1 MRLVMLG
8 TAGGPRPVVKRAAPA
23 QAILHRSEV
32 HVVDCGNGVARQMA
46 LAGIPRRDLTASYIT
61 HHHADHMLDLGA
73 LPLIAWT
80 DGCEREIDIYG
91 PPGTARMTADFLS
104 MAEPEIRARTATTG
118 RRPFPEMLRNTDVPD
133 ARVIR
138 DENGLRV
145 STALVDHPPFEVA
158 LGYRF
163 DSDEGSVVFSGDT
176 RFSPRLIEL
185 ARGADVLVHE
195 AIYPEALAAQVEG
208 SQAQTLIEHLRSCH
222 TTAADAG
229 RVAQEAG
236 VGTLV
241 LSHLVPGS
249 DVVSDEMWREAVA
262 STFDGRIVIAHDLQ
276 EVELRGSDA
285 PGFAHAR
292 GSSDRGESADRQAPA
307 GRNEGAR

>member
-23 QAILHRSEV
+23 QAVLYRGEV
-32 HVVDCGNGVARQMA
+32 HVIDCGNGVARQMA
-46 LAGIPRRDLTASYIT
+46 MAGISRRDLTATYIT

-80 DGCEREIDIYG
+80 DGCENVIDIYG
-91 PPGTARMTADFLS
+91 PPGTASMTEDFLS
-104 MAEPEIRARTATTG
+104 MAWPEIEARTATTG
-118 RRPFPEMLRNTDVPD
+118 RRAFPEMLRNTDVPE

-145 STALVDHPPFEVA
+145 STVLVDHPPFEVA

-176 RFSPRLIEL
+176 RFSPSLVEL

-195 AIYPEALAAQVEG
+195 AIFPEALAAQAEG
-208 SQAQTLIEHLRSCH
+208 SKAETLIEHLTSCH

-229 RVAQEAG
+229 RAAREAG

-249 DVVSDEMWREAVA
+249 DVVSDEMWREAAA
-262 STFDGRIVIAHDLQ
+262 SDFDGRIVVARDLQ
-276 EVELRGSDA
+276 EIGLR
-285 PGFAHAR
+285 
-292 GSSDRGESADRQAPA
+292 
-307 GRNEGAR
+307 

>member
-1 MRLVMLG
+1 MLG
-8 TAGGPRPVVKRAAPA
+8 TAGGPRPVAKRSAPA
-23 QAILHRSEV
+23 QAIVHRGEV

-46 LAGIPRRDLTASYIT
+46 LAGIPRRDLTGVYIT

-80 DGCEREIDIYG
+80 DGCENEIDVYG
-91 PPGTARMTADFLS
+91 PPGTTGMVEDFLS
-104 MAEPEIRARTATTG
+104 MTRPEIEARTATTG
-118 RRPFPEMLRNTDVPD
+118 RRSFPEMLRNTDVPD

-138 DENGLRV
+138 DANGLRV
-145 STALVDHPPFEVA
+145 STGLVDHPPFDVA

-176 RFSPRLIEL
+176 RFSPGLVEL

-195 AIYPEALAAQVEG
+195 AIFPEALAAQVEG
-208 SQAQTLIEHLRSCH
+208 SKAETLIQHLTSCH

-229 RVAQEAG
+229 RAAREAG

-249 DVVSDEMWREAVA
+249 DVVSDEMWLEAAA
-262 STFDGRIVIAHDLQ
+262 SSFDGRIIVARDLQ
-276 EVELRGSDA
+276 EIELR
-285 PGFAHAR
+285 
-292 GSSDRGESADRQAPA
+292 
-307 GRNEGAR
+307 

>member
-8 TAGGPRPVVKRAAPA
+8 TAGGPRPVAKRAAPA
-23 QAILHRSEV
+23 QAIVHRGEV
-32 HVVDCGNGVARQMA
+32 HVIDCGNGVARQMA
-46 LAGIPRRDLTASYIT
+46 MAGIPRNDLAAAYIT

-80 DGCEREIDIYG
+80 DGREAEIDLYG
-91 PPGTARMTADFLS
+91 PPGTASMTRDFLR
-104 MAEPEIRARTATTG
+104 MAEPEITARTATTG
-118 RRPFPEMLRNTDVPD
+118 RRSFPEMLRNTDVAD

-138 DENGLRV
+138 DRNGLRV
-145 STALVDHPPFEVA
+145 TTTLVDHPPFDVA

-163 DSDEGSVVFSGDT
+163 DSDGGSVVFSGDT
-176 RFSPRLIEL
+176 CFSPALIEL

-195 AIYPEALAAQVEG
+195 AIYPEALAAQTAGANAE
-208 SQAQTLIEHLRSCH
+208 TLMQHLTSCH

-229 RVAQEAG
+229 RVAAEAG

-249 DVVSDEMWREAVA
+249 DAVSEEMWRSAAA
-262 STFDGRIVIAHDLQ
+262 STFDGRIVIARDLQ
-276 EVELRGSDA
+276 EIPVGS
-285 PGFAHAR
+285 G
-292 GSSDRGESADRQAPA
+292 ADRVMMTTVK
-307 GRNEGAR
+307 GR

>member
-8 TAGGPRPVVKRAAPA
+8 TAGGPRPVPKRAAPS
-23 QAILHRSEV
+23 QAIVHRGEV
-32 HVVDCGNGVARQMA
+32 HVIDCGNGVARQMA
-46 LAGIPRRDLTASYIT
+46 MAGIARSDLAAAYIT

-80 DGCEREIDIYG
+80 DGREDGIDLYG
-91 PPGTARMTADFLS
+91 PPGTAAMTRDFLS
-104 MAEPEIRARTATTG
+104 MAAPEIAARTATTG
-118 RRPFPEMLRNTDVPD
+118 RRPFPEMLRNTDIHD

-138 DENGLRV
+138 ERNGLRV

-176 RFSPRLIEL
+176 SYSPALIEL

-195 AIYPEALAAQVEG
+195 AIFPEALAAQTEG
-208 SQAQTLIEHLRSCH
+208 ANAGTLMEHLLGCH

-229 RVAQEAG
+229 RVAAEAG

-241 LSHLVPGS
+241 LSHLVPGG
-249 DVVSDEMWREAVA
+249 DVVSEEMWRDAAA
-262 STFDGRIVIAHDLQ
+262 STFGGRIVVARDLQ
-276 EVELRGSDA
+276 EIPVGS
-285 PGFAHAR
+285 G
-292 GSSDRGESADRQAPA
+292 ADRMMTTAKE
-307 GRNEGAR
+307 R